1 MNKEERAAY
10 NKKHYEEN
18 RERIAAHKKAF
29 REENREKIAARQ
41 KKYREE
47 NREKIAARQKKYRE
61 ENPEKIAASYKKRY
75 EKNREKIIARQNK
88 YKARLI
94 NDPITRKE
102 FALKR
107 LLCGAY
113 ARSKKKNLEYNLD
126 YNWAVENFKE
136 TCPVFGIPL
145 TFFTSTDSSATIDR
159 FDNNKGYTKENCHII
174 SWKANMIKNSSSPTE
189 IQKVCKWVLEVT
201 EKCKL

>member
-29 REENREKIAARQ
+29 
-41 KKYREE
+41 REE

>member
-1 MNKEERAAY
+1 MNKEERAAYNKKYREENRERKAAY

-18 RERIAAHKKAF
+18 RE
-29 REENREKIAARQ
+29 KIAAYK

-47 NREKIAARQKKYRE
+47 NREKIAAQKKNYYKEHREKIAAYKKKYRE
-61 ENPEKIAASYKKRY
+61 ENPEKIAAKD
-75 EKNREKIIARQNK
+75 KNYRARM
-88 YKARLI
+88 I
-94 NDPITRKE
+94 NDPITRKK
-102 FALKR
+102 FALK
-107 LLCGAY
+107 LLLQSAY
-113 ARSKKKNLEYNLD
+113 QRSKKKNLEYNLD

-145 TFFTSTDSSATIDR
+145 TFFTRTDSSATIDR

-174 SWKANMIKNSSSPTE
+174 SWKANSIKSSSSPTE
-189 IQKVCKWVLEVT
+189 IQKVCKWVLEVA